1 MSRATSLVAVA
12 QQVSIAAGV
21 AIGALAV
28 DLTLWRRGRSTITA
42 ADFQPAFIAIALISA
57 CAFFVFV
64 RLPADAGAELAR
76 RHAGA
81 GARPTE
87 ATDQKLRRLSSSAK
101 SRRQQIELGRVRAA
115 RGGLDVLDA
124 ARNRA

>member
-28 DLTLWRRGRSTITA
+28 DLTLWRRGHSTITSA

-76 RHAGA
+76 RQPGPVP
-81 GARPTE
+81 GPTE
-87 ATDQKLRRLSSSAK
+87 ATDQKL
-101 SRRQQIELGRVRAA
+101 GV
-115 RGGLDVLDA
+115 
-124 ARNRA
+124 

>member
-28 DLTLWRRGRSTITA
+28 DLTLWHRGRSTITA
-42 ADFQPAFIAIALISA
+42 ADFQPAFIAIGLISA

-76 RHAGA
+76 RQPGPVP
-81 GARPTE
+81 GPTE
-87 ATDQKLRRLSSSAK
+87 ATDQKLGLRRARPRNPVA
-101 SRRQQIELGRVRAA
+101 RR
-115 RGGLDVLDA
+115 
-124 ARNRA
+124 